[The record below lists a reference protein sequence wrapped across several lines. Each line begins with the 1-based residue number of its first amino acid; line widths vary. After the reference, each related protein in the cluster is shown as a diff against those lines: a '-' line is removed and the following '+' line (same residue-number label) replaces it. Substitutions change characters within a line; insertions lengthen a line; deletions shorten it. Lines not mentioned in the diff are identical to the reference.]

1 MSVSGPELQLMLFI
15 SLIAAVSAIVWAVLA
30 NVMFIARKASNRFA
44 LANTALLLGIILL
57 MFRDPTQHLLYWQG
71 SDLFI
76 LLGFILLKQ
85 GLMTLFKQPFKPA
98 TDVALLVIWLGPAI
112 LLQNGVED
120 SWLMGILFS
129 TFASIWLGQATWVLY
144 TAVRPHFALRY
155 TLVMASPL
163 AGLTIVFLVRLVMS
177 LFQRAPPTKAVD
189 ESIMFWAYLIFT
201 LVINITMFS
210 SALVR
215 LVSKIRI
222 LADRDQLT
230 GLYNRYAINRFL
242 SQQHQLWLRH
252 QQPYSLLVCDLD
264 HFKQLN
270 DRLGHL
276 AGDAALRGIAELL
289 QQQLRAEDICGR
301 FGGEEFI
308 IILPQTAHPAA
319 VAAAQ
324 KLLHQIQQATVQ
336 FGNHSISLTCSI
348 GVQTVQAD
356 MTIED
361 MMQQADNALY
371 QAKENGRNQLQSGK
385 HSKQSQASDT
395 Q

>member
-15 SLIAAVSAIVWAVLA
+15 NLIAAVSAIVWAVLA
-30 NVMFIARKASNRFA
+30 NVMLIAPKASNRFA
-44 LANTALLLGIILL
+44 LANVALLLGIGLL
-57 MFRDPTQHLLYWQG
+57 MFRTKEQHLLYWQG

-76 LLGFILLKQ
+76 LLGFIFLKQ
-85 GLMTLFKQPFKPA
+85 GLMTLFKQPFKPE
-98 TDVALLVIWLGPAI
+98 TDVALLVLWLGPAI

-120 SWLMGILFS
+120 SWFMGILFS

-144 TAVRPHFALRY
+144 SAVRPNFALRY

-163 AGLTIVFLVRLVMS
+163 AGLTIVFLVRLVIS
-177 LFQRAPPTKAVD
+177 LLQRAPPIRAVD

-215 LVSKIRI
+215 LVSKIRV

-264 HFKQLN
+264 HFKHLN

-276 AGDAALRGIAELL
+276 AGDAALRSVADLL
-289 QQQLRAEDICGR
+289 QQHLRAEDICGR

-308 IILPQTAHPAA
+308 IILPQTTHPAA
-319 VAAAQ
+319 VATAQ
-324 KLLHQIQQATVQ
+324 KLLQQIQLATVQ
-336 FGNHSISLTCSI
+336 FGNHSISLTISI
-348 GVQTVQAD
+348 GVQTVQAGFS
-356 MTIED
+356 IED
-361 MMQQADNALY
+361 MLQHADNALY
-371 QAKENGRNQLQSGK
+371 QAKENGRNRAQSGK
-385 HSKQSQASDT
+385 HSGHSHGPDT
-395 Q
+395 R